1 MTKSAIC
8 SETFACLSSTI
19 LSCQILSKMRAVV
32 YESPFRV
39 TVQDVPKPTIEH
51 ADDVIV
57 KGAPRLI
64 SVNGVLTYL
73 FSNY

>member
-1 MTKSAIC
+1 
-8 SETFACLSSTI
+8 
-19 LSCQILSKMRAVV
+19 MRAVV

-39 TVQDVPKPTIEH
+39 TVQDVPKPTIQH

-57 KGAPRLI
+57 KGTPRLI
-64 SVNGVLTYL
+64 SVHGVLTYL

>member
-1 MTKSAIC
+1 
-8 SETFACLSSTI
+8 
-19 LSCQILSKMRAVV
+19 MRAVV